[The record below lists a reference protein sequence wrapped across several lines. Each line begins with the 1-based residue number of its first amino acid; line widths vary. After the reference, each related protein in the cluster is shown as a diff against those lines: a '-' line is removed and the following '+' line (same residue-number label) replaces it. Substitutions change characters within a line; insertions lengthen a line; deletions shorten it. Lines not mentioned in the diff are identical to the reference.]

1 MFLSKQSV
9 SLDKQL
15 KIKEVMKIKD
25 SKFGIVSAGIKLSS
39 SKIPTPKKTQRNSEM
54 FNSFLTLGTWSVL
67 NINTRKKMIIRKGQ
81 LVIQLGPGL
90 FSTMDGRRFIQ
101 LDSPTNVTLLRPVFQ
116 DSSIIWACS
125 V

>member
-1 MFLSKQSV
+1 
-9 SLDKQL
+9 
-15 KIKEVMKIKD
+15 MKIKD

-39 SKIPTPKKTQRNSEM
+39 SKTPTPKKTQRNSEM

-116 DSSIIWACS
+116 DSPIIWACS